1 MTSSDTTVDT
11 ISGRSWHQAIM
22 KGDPPQASKVRQ
34 SRRLR
39 KKKEQREEMAIEKAK
54 RKQQKQKKK
63 MRMMKN
69 ARTQQKKTGR
79 GKSASATK
87 TTTKNTKTGERK
99 RKKQPAATSSISWID
114 PSITPQPRSNRIA
127 PVPLATLEGVCMR
140 PGIRGTQTAG
150 RLAAYARTII
160 FTGDKG
166 GSVRTFYFPPTMI
179 FIFPVDSMLHLFSS
193 FRYFI

>member
-1 MTSSDTTVDT
+1 
-11 ISGRSWHQAIM
+11 M

-63 MRMMKN
+63 MRMKN
-69 ARTQQKKTGR
+69 ARTQQKKAGR
-79 GKSASATK
+79 GKNASAPK
-87 TTTKNTKTGERK
+87 TTTKNKKTGERK
-99 RKKQPAATSSISWID
+99 RKKQSAATSTISLSSWID

-166 GSVRTFYFPPTMI
+166 GSVRTSYFPPTMI
-179 FIFPVDSMLHLFSS
+179 FIFPVASLLHLSHPF
-193 FRYFI
+193 